1 MSNFKNSYLLSEY
14 QKVENHCY
22 KAKNIYLTFF
32 LSFWKLLEREVE
44 PDVVVVLLDR
54 NVSAER
60 VHFTTLML
68 LAKIQF

>member
-1 MSNFKNSYLLSEY
+1 
-14 QKVENHCY
+14 
-22 KAKNIYLTFF
+22 
-32 LSFWKLLEREVE
+32 LLEREVE
-44 PDVVVVLLDR
+44 PDVVVILLDR